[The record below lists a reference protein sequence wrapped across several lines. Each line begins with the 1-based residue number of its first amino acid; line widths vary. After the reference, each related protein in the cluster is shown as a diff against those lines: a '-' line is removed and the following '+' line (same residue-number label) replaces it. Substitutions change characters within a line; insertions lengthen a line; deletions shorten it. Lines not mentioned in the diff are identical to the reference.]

1 MFKRLASILTLKT
14 ARQLVIGVL
23 GTTIVLI
30 GLVLLI
36 LPGPGIPILIAGLA
50 ILATE
55 FLWAKRL
62 LNDVKSRASNA
73 AHRIRNGFRGSS
85 PASTP
90 TTPSDT
96 PADTPPAA
104 PPPPDPDHP
113 NR

>member
-1 MFKRLASILTLKT
+1 MFKHLASILTLKT
-14 ARQLVIGVL
+14 ARQLVIGVV

-50 ILATE
+50 VLATE

-62 LNDVKSRASNA
+62 LNQVKARATDA

-90 TTPSDT
+90 TSPPDSPTPTPSDR
-96 PADTPPAA
+96 PDT
-104 PPPPDPDHP
+104 DRSDHP
-113 NR
+113 PR